1 MNGNLEFYTRLTD
14 WTGWDEAAVL
24 KMQHMER
31 AELAKSI
38 TCTGLLVD
46 LSMDQH
52 AEVRGSVA
60 RNSFTPLT
68 TLYRLAEE
76 DLYISIQ
83 NAAKETL
90 EAIHNQPIQKNFQ
103 C

>member
-1 MNGNLEFYTRLTD
+1 MNGNLQFYSRLTH

-24 KMQHMER
+24 KMQHEKR

-38 TCTGLLVD
+38 TCAGLLVD

-52 AEVRGSVA
+52 AEVRESVA

-68 TLYRLAEE
+68 TLNRLAEE
-76 DLYISIQ
+76 DLCINIQ

-90 EAIHNQPIQKNFQ
+90 EAIHNQPVTKNFQ
-103 C
+103 

>member
-1 MNGNLEFYTRLTD
+1 MNGNLQFYNKLTD

-24 KMQHMER
+24 KMQHKER

-38 TCTGLLVD
+38 TCAGLLVD

-52 AEVRGSVA
+52 AEVRENVA
-60 RNSFTPLT
+60 KNSFTPLT
-68 TLYRLAEE
+68 TLNRLAEE
-76 DLYISIQ
+76 DLCISIQ

-90 EAIHNQPIQKNFQ
+90 KAIHSQPIPKNFQ
-103 C
+103 

>member
-1 MNGNLEFYTRLTD
+1 MNGNLQFYTMLTD

-24 KMQHMER
+24 KMQHKER

-38 TCTGLLVD
+38 TCAGLLVD

-52 AEVRGSVA
+52 AEVRENVA
-60 RNSFTPLT
+60 KNSFTPLT
-68 TLYRLAEE
+68 TLNRLAEE
-76 DLYISIQ
+76 DLCISIQ

-90 EAIHNQPIQKNFQ
+90 KAIHSQPIPKNFQ
-103 C
+103 

>member
-1 MNGNLEFYTRLTD
+1 MNGNLQFYTKLTD

-24 KMQHMER
+24 KKQHYER

-38 TCTGLLVD
+38 TCAGLLVD

-52 AEVRGSVA
+52 AEVRENVA
-60 RNSFTPLT
+60 KNAFTPLT

-76 DLYISIQ
+76 DLCISIQ
-83 NAAKETL
+83 NAAKTTL
-90 EAIHNQPIQKNFQ
+90 DSIQNQPID
-103 C
+103 

>member
-1 MNGNLEFYTRLTD
+1 MNGNLQFYTTLPD

-24 KMQHMER
+24 KMQHKER

-38 TCTGLLVD
+38 TCAGLLVD

-52 AEVRGSVA
+52 AEVRENVA
-60 RNSFTPLT
+60 KNSFTPLT
-68 TLYRLAEE
+68 TLNRLAEE
-76 DLYISIQ
+76 DLCISIQ

-90 EAIHNQPIQKNFQ
+90 KAIHSQPIPKNFQ
-103 C
+103 

>member
-1 MNGNLEFYTRLTD
+1 MNGNLQFYTKLTD

-24 KMQHMER
+24 KMQAKER

-38 TCTGLLVD
+38 TCAGLLVD

-52 AEVRGSVA
+52 SEVRESVA
-60 RNSFTPLT
+60 MNSFTPLT
-68 TLYRLAEE
+68 TLKRLAEE
-76 DLYISIQ
+76 DLCISIQ

-90 EAIHNQPIQKNFQ
+90 TAINNQPLLKTLQ
-103 C
+103 

>member
-1 MNGNLEFYTRLTD
+1 MNGNLQFYTTLTD

-24 KMQHMER
+24 KMQHKER

-38 TCTGLLVD
+38 TCAGLLVD

-52 AEVRGSVA
+52 AEVRENVA
-60 RNSFTPLT
+60 KNSFTPLT
-68 TLYRLAEE
+68 TLNRLAEE
-76 DLYISIQ
+76 DLCISIQ

-90 EAIHNQPIQKNFQ
+90 KAIHSQPIPKNFQ
-103 C
+103 